1 VALFCSHNL
10 VGDGQL
16 PGKGKLADRCL
27 AVFAQFDDCTL
38 HCFDTLPMVIHIAR
52 DVPRGVTRSR
62 CEAEAAFRIGAFE
75 LKLSI

>member
-1 VALFCSHNL
+1 
-10 VGDGQL
+10 
-16 PGKGKLADRCL
+16 L